1 MARKPDAAT
10 PDTGPAPDSL
20 KPDPRKA
27 AVEALMALVADHGWK
42 HVELPQVAE
51 KAGLTL
57 STLRDLFP
65 SKGAMLA
72 GFGRLLDKAVL
83 DSANPDL
90 IGEPVHERVFD
101 LVMRRLDAME
111 PYKPALIEI
120 RRAVRADPLM
130 AAALNQSALNS
141 WRYLLGSVG
150 VSVEDELGM
159 LKIQG
164 AVLVFART
172 ADTWLDD
179 QDPSLAKTMATLDRE
194 LKKGERVLGFAED
207 ARRLTAPFR
216 SLAQAFFE
224 RAPRMRR
231 RERAEPMRGED
242 RDDYAPAI

>member
-1 MARKPDAAT
+1 MASRTAAQT
-10 PDTGPAPDSL
+10 TR
-20 KPDPRKA
+20 PDPRKTA
-27 AVEALMALVADHGWK
+27 IEALMALVAEQGWK
-42 HVELPQVAE
+42 QVELPEIAR

-57 STLRDLFP
+57 SELRDLFP

-83 DSANPDL
+83 DGANPDL
-90 IGEPVHERVFD
+90 VGEPIHERVFD
-101 LVMRRLDAME
+101 LVMRRLDAMA

-141 WRYLLGSVG
+141 WRYLLASVE
-150 VSVEDELGM
+150 VPVEDELGM

-179 QDPSLAKTMATLDRE
+179 RDESLAKTMATLDRE
-194 LKKGERVLGFAED
+194 LKNGERVLGFAED
-207 ARRLTAPFR
+207 ARRLTAPLR
-216 SLAQAFFE
+216 SIAQALFE

-231 RERAEPMRGED
+231 RERSEPLRGED